1 MLYDM
6 MRDRIYC
13 WYSNNQNFL
22 LNYVS
27 GICLLSFS
35 FFFFFW
41 LLKTIDNNDILVINV
56 NDPRM
61 QVIHNFII
69 IEDKTRHD
77 IVVVNWFLEFLLCMD
92 LLLFCKK
99 KNTTFSIYKNPPRWF
114 GDWSER
120 KSQYMAD
127 SFDSYHCWLWLW
139 FTSFIILVIFRYLKY
154 KSPLWWNEMKWI
166 IIIIYIYILIE
177 IDYKH

>member
-1 MLYDM
+1 MIWWETGYIVDIQIIKTFYSIMLVVYAFFP
-6 MRDRIYC
+6 
-13 WYSNNQNFL
+13 FL
-22 LNYVS
+22 
-27 GICLLSFS
+27 

-77 IVVVNWFLEFLLCMD
+77 IVVVVNWFLEFLLCMD

-139 FTSFIILVIFRYLKY
+139 FTSFIILVIFRYLEY

-166 IIIIYIYILIE
+166 IICIYIYIY
-177 IDYKH
+177 IDWNWL

>member
-1 MLYDM
+1 MIWWETGYIVDIQIIKTFYSIMLVVYAFFP
-6 MRDRIYC
+6 
-13 WYSNNQNFL
+13 FL
-22 LNYVS
+22 
-27 GICLLSFS
+27 

-99 KNTTFSIYKNPPRWF
+99 KKTPLFQFIRILHVDLVIDQNGNHNIWLILLIVTTVDF
-114 GDWSER
+114 D
-120 KSQYMAD
+120 
-127 SFDSYHCWLWLW
+127 FDS
-139 FTSFIILVIFRYLKY
+139 LVL
-154 KSPLWWNEMKWI
+154 
-166 IIIIYIYILIE
+166 
-177 IDYKH
+177 

>member
-1 MLYDM
+1 MP
-6 MRDRIYC
+6 
-13 WYSNNQNFL
+13 SFL
-22 LNYVS
+22 
-27 GICLLSFS
+27 FF

-114 GDWSER
+114 GDWSEW

-139 FTSFIILVIFRYLKY
+139 FTCFIILVIFRYLEY

-166 IIIIYIYILIE
+166 IICIYIYILI
-177 IDYKH
+177 DWNWL

>member
-77 IVVVNWFLEFLLCMD
+77 IVVVVNWFLEFLLCMD

-99 KNTTFSIYKNPPRWF
+99 KTPLFQFIRTLHVDLVIDQNGNHNIWLILLIVTTVDF
-114 GDWSER
+114 D
-120 KSQYMAD
+120 
-127 SFDSYHCWLWLW
+127 FDS
-139 FTSFIILVIFRYLKY
+139 LVL
-154 KSPLWWNEMKWI
+154 
-166 IIIIYIYILIE
+166 
-177 IDYKH
+177 